1 MAREG
6 VLTTGKM
13 TRSFVGFGAVNVH
26 GLLRNSG
33 DLLSRVWVR
42 RATEYDRAWNREL
55 AQLTAGASMRA

>member
-1 MAREG
+1 
-6 VLTTGKM
+6 M